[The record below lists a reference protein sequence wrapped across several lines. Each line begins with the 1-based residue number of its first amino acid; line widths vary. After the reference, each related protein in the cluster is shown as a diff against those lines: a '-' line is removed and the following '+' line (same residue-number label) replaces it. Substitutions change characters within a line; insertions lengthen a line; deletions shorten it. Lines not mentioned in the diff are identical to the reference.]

1 MKFAIINDSHLGPVD
16 VGYKNSIQRK
26 VMGDAE
32 KLIKEF
38 VRKMNEE
45 DHPEFV
51 VNLGDSIED
60 VNDKIKDTISY
71 NKFLSLL
78 KPLKYPIYHLIGN
91 HDIRTLTQEEIA
103 KILDYKKMY
112 YSFDHDE
119 YHFIVLSFEM
129 TEDYTHDLAAI
140 SAKIPENQLEW
151 LKHDLLKTNKLS
163 IIFVHYGLADDDMKG
178 NFWFNK
184 DPQYAMMTNRKQ
196 VRRILEE
203 SKKVIAV
210 ISVH

>member
-1 MKFAIINDSHLGPVD
+1 
-16 VGYKNSIQRK
+16 
-26 VMGDAE
+26 
-32 KLIKEF
+32 
-38 VRKMNEE
+38 
-45 DHPEFV
+45 
-51 VNLGDSIED
+51 
-60 VNDKIKDTISY
+60 
-71 NKFLSLL
+71 
-78 KPLKYPIYHLIGN
+78 
-91 HDIRTLTQEEIA
+91 LTQEEIA

-210 ISVH
+210 ISAH